1 MTTRP
6 FGPQLPPS
14 GTMLVSANLHR
25 RYCCIPGIETTMSH
39 LGVARQQYCAVAQC
53 CVAVHK
59 QRAWGQLAAESGA
72 TQIYGAARGSQSFLQ
87 IRQASRV

>member
-1 MTTRP
+1 MSQRAYQNLPISTSVAPFWYHAGTTKP
-6 FGPQLPPS
+6 
-14 GTMLVSANLHR
+14 
-25 RYCCIPGIETTMSH
+25 H
-39 LGVARQQYCAVAQC
+39 LGVARQQYRAVAQC

-59 QRAWGQLAAESGA
+59 QRALGQLAAESGA